1 MKTIVIS
8 LAVTDVAF
16 CEPGYLIVTGDEG
29 CVTCY
34 KTCDLSRVWAVSG
47 GEMVNCVAA
56 WGQRLV
62 TGTDAGHLDIRDRD
76 TGQLE
81 ASLEGH
87 DRGCGIS
94 GLAVGHLGLWSSCFD
109 CKLRLWAEA
118 GDCLC
123 VLVGHTNPVR

>member
-76 TGQLE
+76 TGQVE
-81 ASLEGH
+81 AAELYRSTGGLGFG
-87 DRGCGIS
+87 RGS
-94 GLAVGHLGLWSSCFD
+94 PRRRRPRSW
-109 CKLRLWAEA
+109 
-118 GDCLC
+118 
-123 VLVGHTNPVR
+123 P